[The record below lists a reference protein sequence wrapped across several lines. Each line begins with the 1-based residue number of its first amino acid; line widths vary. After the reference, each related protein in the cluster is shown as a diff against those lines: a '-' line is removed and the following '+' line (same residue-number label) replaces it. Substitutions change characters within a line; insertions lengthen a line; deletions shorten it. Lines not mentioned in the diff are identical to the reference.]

1 MTKEQMSRKLSY
13 LLRHDEQMINEYGW
27 ADVSEIIRK
36 MQEDVPAFDQ
46 TLLSEIIAEDKKKR
60 YSYGADK
67 RTIRANQGH
76 SLPVKVEMR
85 EAAPPDFLY
94 HGTAQGFLPRIFT
107 EGLTPQKRNFV
118 HLSKDIKT
126 AGSVGARH
134 KKEGDTV
141 ILRVE
146 TGSMYRDGFKFWI
159 SENEIWQGKHV
170 PREYISVAS
179 WLL

>member
-67 RTIRANQGH
+67 RTIRA
-76 SLPVKVEMR
+76 
-85 EAAPPDFLY
+85 
-94 HGTAQGFLPRIFT
+94 
-107 EGLTPQKRNFV
+107 
-118 HLSKDIKT
+118 IK
-126 AGSVGARH
+126 G
-134 KKEGDTV
+134 
-141 ILRVE
+141 IPC
-146 TGSMYRDGFKFWI
+146 
-159 SENEIWQGKHV
+159 Q
-170 PREYISVAS
+170 
-179 WLL
+179 

>member
-13 LLRHDEQMINEYGW
+13 LLRHD
-27 ADVSEIIRK
+27 
-36 MQEDVPAFDQ
+36 DQ

-76 SLPVKVEMR
+76 SVPVKVEMR

-159 SENEIWQGKHV
+159 SDENEMWQVKHE
-170 PREYISVAS
+170 PREYLSVAS

>member
-76 SLPVKVEMR
+76 SVPGKVEMR

-94 HGTAQGFLPRIFT
+94 H
-107 EGLTPQKRNFV
+107 
-118 HLSKDIKT
+118 
-126 AGSVGARH
+126 
-134 KKEGDTV
+134 
-141 ILRVE
+141 
-146 TGSMYRDGFKFWI
+146 
-159 SENEIWQGKHV
+159 
-170 PREYISVAS
+170 
-179 WLL
+179 